1 MAQESR
7 LNASLLVV
15 EDDEDT
21 REMLRFILE
30 QHATKVV
37 AVDSVESALDAF
49 KNTPPDILVTDIA
62 MAGYN
67 GYALIAQV
75 REMDKELKKR
85 TPAIALTAFTSAADR
100 ATAFAA
106 GFDAYLEK
114 PFGPAELLATIRD
127 LLNGRDEQ
135 LKA

>member
-1 MAQESR
+1 MAENVR

-21 REMLRFILE
+21 REMLRFLLE
-30 QHATKVV
+30 QHAAKVV
-37 AVDSVESALDAF
+37 AVESVEAALDSYRKA
-49 KNTPPDILVTDIA
+49 PPDILVTDIA

-67 GYALIAQV
+67 GYALISQM
-75 REMDKELKKR
+75 RELDKQQNKR

-100 ATAFAA
+100 ETAFAA

-114 PFGPAELLATIRD
+114 PFGPAELLSTIRT
-127 LLNGRDEQ
+127 LLGPQ
-135 LKA
+135 KQSA